1 MHASREVPPE
11 RSGGTVQRLAA
22 LPYSNF
28 FETGPEASFAAMRSF
43 PILSTDF
50 IPVLQPGSAANM
62 KECIMPNAL
71 PLGSSNFATL
81 RANNEIYVDKTELL
95 YRLAQG
101 RGKIFLARPRR
112 FGKSLLISTFESLF
126 RYGLRD
132 FRALA
137 IEKLWNDTTYSVVK
151 LDFSGLKSCPDREGF
166 AAGLYSLLQAA
177 FMPLGFRYQPEL
189 KTVFF
194 LDQLKMWLASQAPN
208 SLVLL
213 IDEYDAPLT
222 SHLENPEAFEI
233 IRDCLGE
240 FYAAIKEYEGCFRF
254 FFMTGIT
261 KFSNTSIFSAFNN
274 LQDISMNPVF
284 GTLLGYTEEEILRYF
299 SAYLSEAAL
308 ALAMSEAELL
318 ENLKANYDGFSFD
331 SQARYHVFCPWS
343 VLNFLKFPQLGFE
356 NYWYTSGGQ
365 PSVLLKYLVNHALSE
380 PIAYADTREVR
391 LSELNA
397 SRQYDDIGLD
407 VLLTQA
413 GYYTIREV
421 TEDRYAIL
429 GYPNQEVAVSMAQ
442 LYADRLLQGK
452 RIRTGTTPILSA
464 MRQGDVEAV
473 VAYFNA
479 AVGAIDYH
487 RYPIVDEASCR
498 AYLQVLLI
506 GAAMIPGVEIHN
518 ALGRSDMEVA
528 AGQRHWVF
536 EFKYAKKSSE
546 TAQLLEQAVEQIR
559 SRRYG
564 EATGVKTLLR
574 VALVFDGE
582 QRCFTAWKCV

>member
-1 MHASREVPPE
+1 
-11 RSGGTVQRLAA
+11 
-22 LPYSNF
+22 
-28 FETGPEASFAAMRSF
+28 
-43 PILSTDF
+43 
-50 IPVLQPGSAANM
+50 
-62 KECIMPNAL
+62 
-71 PLGSSNFATL
+71 
-81 RANNEIYVDKTELL
+81 
-95 YRLAQG
+95 
-101 RGKIFLARPRR
+101 
-112 FGKSLLISTFESLF
+112 
-126 RYGLRD
+126 
-132 FRALA
+132 
-137 IEKLWNDTTYSVVK
+137 
-151 LDFSGLKSCPDREGF
+151 
-166 AAGLYSLLQAA
+166 
-177 FMPLGFRYQPEL
+177 
-189 KTVFF
+189 
-194 LDQLKMWLASQAPN
+194 
-208 SLVLL
+208 
-213 IDEYDAPLT
+213 
-222 SHLENPEAFEI
+222 
-233 IRDCLGE
+233 
-240 FYAAIKEYEGCFRF
+240 
-254 FFMTGIT
+254 
-261 KFSNTSIFSAFNN
+261 
-274 LQDISMNPVF
+274 MNPVF

-452 RIRTGTTPILSA
+452 RIRTGATPILSA

-536 EFKYAKKSSE
+536 EFKYAQKSSE
-546 TAQLLEQAVEQIR
+546 TARLLEQAVEQMR
-559 SRRYG
+559 QRRYG

-582 QRCFTAWKCV
+582 QRCFAAWKCV